1 MNIQI
6 FGTKKCNETKKAE
19 RFFKERGI
27 KYQFVDMKKKGMS
40 KGEFNSVAQANGGL
54 DHMINWEGKDQN
66 LLALIKYI
74 ANEDKLEKVLEN
86 PQVIKTP
93 VVRNGKQSTL
103 GYRPDVWKKWIS
115 MIRFKLKKEHIEFL
129 KKMYPDNKLIQRVL
143 SFEKEGNFEMDEE
156 NTYIDFMDYLDDES
170 VAWMDENYD
179 ATPQTIMLESIRDDI
194 FCQTN

>member
-27 KYQFVDMKKKGMS
+27 KYQFIDMKKKGMS

-103 GYRPDVWKKWIS
+103 GYQPDVWKKWIS
-115 MIRFKLKKEHIEFL
+115 MIKFKLKKEQIEFL
-129 KKMYPDNKLIQRVL
+129 KKTYPDNKLIQRVL
-143 SFEKEGNFEMDEE
+143 SFEKEGIFEMDDE